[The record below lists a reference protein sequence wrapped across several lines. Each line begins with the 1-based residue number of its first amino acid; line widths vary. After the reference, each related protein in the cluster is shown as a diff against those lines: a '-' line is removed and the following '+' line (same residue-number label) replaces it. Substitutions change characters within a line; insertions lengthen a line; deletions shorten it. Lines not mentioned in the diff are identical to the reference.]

1 MNQQHLL
8 IMKSSEMPTGSL
20 PKKISRGFTLIEL
33 LVVIAIIAILASLLL
48 PALAQAKQRAV
59 AANCMSNEKQ
69 LMLAWK
75 MYPDDNAGY
84 FPLNQENGGVGWVYD
99 AGEDYSGNANNYN
112 YNYITNSAY
121 AQLAPYILRQ
131 PAIFRCPAD
140 RSCAS
145 GLSGPARIRSVSMS
159 QSIGGPAS
167 SQGQWLP
174 ATQYNIYV
182 KEGDFSLPGPSMLW
196 VLLDEDPD
204 SINDAAMA
212 FQMPSGNT
220 TEWIDLPAKLHGNS
234 GSFGF
239 ADGHAEI
246 HGWKNPQGVPTT
258 TYTGPGGTPNDYEP
272 PVISGNKDVY
282 WVATR
287 TSSPKSGA
295 YPFPLQP

>member
-1 MNQQHLL
+1 
-8 IMKSSEMPTGSL
+8 MKPSEMPIG

-48 PALAQAKQRAV
+48 PALAQAKQRAIS
-59 AANCMSNEKQ
+59 ANCMSNEKQ

-99 AGEDYSGNANNYN
+99 AGEDYSGNANNYDLQ
-112 YNYITNSAY
+112 YITNSQY
-121 AQLAPYILRQ
+121 AQLAPYILKQ
-131 PAIFRCPAD
+131 AAIFRCPAD

-145 GLSGPARIRSVSMS
+145 GLSGPARIRTVSMS
-159 QSIGGPAS
+159 QSIGGPAA
-167 SQGQWLP
+167 SQGAWLP
-174 ATQYNIYV
+174 QAGGTINYNVYV
-182 KEGDFSLPGPSMLW
+182 KEGDFSFPGPSMLW

-212 FQMPSGNT
+212 FAMPNGNST
-220 TEWIDLPAKLHGNS
+220 SWIDLPAKLHGNS

-246 HGWKNPQGVPTT
+246 HGWKNPQGVPKT

-272 PVISGNKDVY
+272 PVINANVDVY

-287 TSSPKSGA
+287 TSSPKNGAA
-295 YPFPLQP
+295 YPFPVQP